1 MPTWDAKSGFA
12 LLCLLGVIAVGTGAV
27 LEINRMR
34 RGQSIIGVNQ
44 FRLRL
49 LSAVVWMVILGS
61 TGYALLYLWPEKG
74 DNPAALRFLSVVS
87 GIILLLVVGFVL
99 LMYDLWRVSLQH
111 RQQQAQFNRQRDLLA
126 QMEIEK
132 RQAATHSATPEDA
145 APEDVSS

>member
-1 MPTWDAKSGFA
+1 MPTFDAKSGFA
-12 LLCLLGVIAVGTGAV
+12 LLCLLGVIAIGTGAV

-34 RGQSIIGVNQ
+34 RKESIIGVNQ

-49 LSAVVWMVILGS
+49 LSAVVWMIILGS

-74 DNPAALRFLSVVS
+74 DTPAALRFLSVVS
-87 GIILLLVVGFVL
+87 GIILLLVIGFVL

-132 RQAATHSATPEDA
+132 RQATTHSATPEDA
-145 APEDVSS
+145 APNDVSS